1 MLEAQQAYVRKLI
14 DTVGDLDNVL
24 YEISNES
31 PSSSVQWQYNIIN
44 YIKSYEAGR
53 SKQHPVGM
61 TVPWPGG
68 SNSHVFNGPAD
79 WVSPNSENGFK
90 DNPPTNNGSKV
101 ILIDTDHLWGGG
113 GDIAWVWKSFARGHN
128 PIFMDDLGQTGINP
142 VAWGLLL
149 IPRGTLYA
157 PA

>member
-31 PSSSVQWQYNIIN
+31 PPSSSVQWQYNIIN
-44 YIKSYEAGR
+44 YIKSYEAGKNQ
-53 SKQHPVGM
+53 KQHPVGM

-79 WVSPNSENGFK
+79 RVSPNSGKWFQ
-90 DNPPTNNGSKV
+90 
-101 ILIDTDHLWGGG
+101 
-113 GDIAWVWKSFARGHN
+113 R
-128 PIFMDDLGQTGINP
+128 
-142 VAWGLLL
+142 
-149 IPRGTLYA
+149 
-157 PA
+157 